1 MSRTHADRAAPP
13 SNTPAAARTFRLR
26 TVLVALVVVALAP
39 AIGTATGAIWHS
51 VHTERQASATRLADT
66 VRTLAYTIENELSAK
81 SALLQTMAAGIG
93 SGGIGLAQAQ
103 SWLDGQHTDQGH
115 LVLSE
120 PGRTTQ
126 VLPDAFVQ
134 DALARG
140 GVSLSNL
147 LGADGSTAPIVALS
161 VPLPARNGRQA
172 LLSLVLPAKQLM
184 SLAPERPGA
193 DDSLLV
199 AVTDGTGRLIARS
212 RDGLRRTGHAV
223 PDWDRLQAL
232 GTPRG
237 QFEAV
242 TAEGHDAVMSFETL
256 AATPGWVVVVG
267 VPKAAIDQAWQRP
280 LIQLA
285 TGSAIGMLGALL
297 VAIWLARTIAR
308 PARDLARNARSV
320 HAATDGAITQPA
332 LARPSRITEFETL
345 RHSLEDA
352 HTALR
357 ARAEAERRNAQA
369 LALNE
374 LRYRTLARTGAV
386 VLWRAS
392 PDGLLH
398 SADGWGL
405 LTGEPDAAAL
415 GFGWR
420 QRLHPDDH
428 HAMHVTPG
436 EQQVDM
442 EFRIARQDGSWCW
455 VRGRG
460 TAVPAEDGVV
470 REWVGVL
477 EDVSERHAAQ
487 ARIAH
492 MALHDA
498 LTGLPNRVEF
508 RNRLEAAIRR
518 ARRGDTS
525 SVLYIDLDRFK
536 RVNDTLG
543 HPVGDALLLAV
554 TGRLRM
560 LLRQDDSVARLAGD
574 EFAII
579 QSRLSSPRD
588 AAELATR
595 VVQTLSEPYD
605 ITGHRVGIGAS
616 VGIMLV
622 TDDSCDADRLLK
634 YADMALY
641 RAKQE
646 GRGRHSFFEPEM
658 DVRMQDRRRSEHELR
673 EAMDHE
679 RFELR
684 YAPLVNAQ
692 RRTLSGVSTALHW
705 NHPRRGPLPDTEFQ
719 VLADE
724 LGLSGR
730 LLEWTLTRV
739 CADLS
744 TWPDCPKAA
753 LDVSAALRWGAPAL
767 CAWVDAALAATHL
780 APQRLELEISVAA
793 AVAAP
798 DTAARIVQC
807 LQQRGVRVALSQV
820 GSGRSALGQL
830 RDLPFNKIKIAR
842 AMLACGDA
850 PRQRSAASVR
860 AVAMLCEELGM
871 LMAAEGVETDAHLA
885 DLPHRAHVEL
895 QGALF
900 GGHCA
905 AAEIPAVCQALASA
919 G

>member
-1 MSRTHADRAAPP
+1 MSRTHADQAAPP
-13 SNTPAAARTFRLR
+13 PNAPAAAHTFRLR
-26 TVLVALVVVALAP
+26 TVLVALVVAAWLP
-39 AIGTATGAIWHS
+39 AIGTATFAIWHS
-51 VHTERQASATRLADT
+51 VHAERQASAARLADT
-66 VRTLAYTIENELSAK
+66 VRTLAHTIENELSAK
-81 SALLQTMAAGIG
+81 SALLQAMAVGIG

-103 SWLDGQHTDQGH
+103 SWLDGQPTYQGR

-120 PGRTTQ
+120 AGRATQ
-126 VLPDAFVQ
+126 ELPDAFVQ

-140 GVSLSNL
+140 GVALSNL
-147 LGADGSTAPIVALS
+147 FDANGSATPAVALS
-161 VPLPARNGRQA
+161 VPLPARHGQPA
-172 LLSLVLPAKQLM
+172 LLSLVVPAKQLM
-184 SLAPERPGA
+184 ILAAERPGA

-212 RDGLRRTGHAV
+212 RDGQRLTGHAV
-223 PDWDRLQAL
+223 PNWDRLKAL
-232 GTPRG
+232 GTPSG
-237 QFEAV
+237 QFDAV
-242 TAEGHDAVMSFETL
+242 TAEGHEVVMSFETL
-256 AATPGWVVVVG
+256 AATPGWVVVLG
-267 VPKAAIDQAWQRP
+267 APKAAVEQAWQRP

-285 TGSAIGMLGALL
+285 AGSAIGMLGSLL

-308 PARDLARNARSV
+308 PARELARNAQSV
-320 HAATDGAITQPA
+320 HTAADDEAQQQPQT
-332 LARPSRITEFETL
+332 RPSSIWEFEML
-345 RHSLEDA
+345 RLSIEDA
-352 HTALR
+352 YTALQE
-357 ARAEAERRNAQA
+357 RAEAERRNAQA

-386 VLWRAS
+386 VLWRGS
-392 PDGLLH
+392 PEGMVH
-398 SADGWGL
+398 SADGWEL
-405 LTGEPDAAAL
+405 LTGEPDAAAR

-420 QRLHPDDH
+420 QRLHPDDQ
-428 HAMHVTPG
+428 HAMYVARG

-460 TAVPAEDGVV
+460 TAVPTDDGVV

-508 RNRLEAAIRR
+508 RNRLESAILR

-536 RVNDTLG
+536 LVNDTLG

-554 TGRLRM
+554 TGRLRT
-560 LLRQDDSVARLAGD
+560 LVRHDDSVARLAGD

-658 DVRMQDRRRSEHELR
+658 DVRMQDRRRSEQELR
-673 EAMDHE
+673 EAMDHDL
-679 RFELR
+679 FELC
-684 YAPLVNAQ
+684 YAPLVNAH
-692 RRTLSGVSTALHW
+692 RRTLSGVSATLHW
-705 NHPRRGPLPDTEFQ
+705 NHARRGQLPDTEFKA
-719 VLADE
+719 LADE

-730 LLEWTLTRV
+730 LLEWALMRV

-753 LDVSAALRWGAPAL
+753 LDISAAMRWGAPAL
-767 CAWVDAALAATHL
+767 CEWLDAALATTGL
-780 APQRLELEISVAA
+780 AAQRLELEIGVAA
-793 AVAAP
+793 LVAAP
-798 DTAARIVQC
+798 DTAAHVVQC
-807 LQQRGVRVALSQV
+807 LHQRGVRVALSHV
-820 GSGRSALGQL
+820 GAGRSPMGQL

-842 AMLACGDA
+842 AMLASGDA
-850 PRQRSAASVR
+850 ARQRSAASMR
-860 AVAMLCEELGM
+860 AVATLCEELGM

-885 DLPHRAHVEL
+885 DLPHLPHVEL

-900 GGHCA
+900 GGYRSA
-905 AAEIPAVCQALASA
+905 ADIPAVCRALATA
-919 G
+919 D